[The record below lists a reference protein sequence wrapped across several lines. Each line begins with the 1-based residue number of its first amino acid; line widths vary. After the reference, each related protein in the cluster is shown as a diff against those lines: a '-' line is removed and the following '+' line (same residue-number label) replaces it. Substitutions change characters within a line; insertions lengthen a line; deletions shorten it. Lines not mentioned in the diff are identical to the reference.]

1 MQPDADT
8 PRLLIE
14 GPDFLGLCQ
23 DLLSRGNT
31 VRMQVEGISMSPYL
45 LPGDVLWIEPA
56 GAGDLRVGE
65 AALYERA
72 DHVIVHQF
80 AGRARRRG
88 RWLVVFR
95 SAAGGYLEPPLEG
108 DAVHGRVIA
117 LERDGLRQDVST
129 FPIGLADRLRARWRL
144 LAHERLAEDS
154 WARKVP
160 GKLLALAR
168 WPVVA
173 AISVLAALRRTPGIG
188 RLIGWLMP
196 PLGDR
201 LRVMRLVQRHGER
214 PHGYVLEGYVGSR
227 KVGRVT
233 LGRSFQNLRP
243 GIWWIGVDVRLLYRR
258 RGVARRLLED
268 IQAWAR
274 EVGIEQMHAAIR
286 DDNVASLALFGRS
299 GYAPAEDQQLAEAMT
314 RHYAR
319 YFGDDVAMIVMVSR
333 AEMEGPNRDDG
344 GAEMEGPNGETSR
357 PQGGMRGPIRPL
369 PFVVPHSP
377 FPVVTSAARQCARR

>member
-1 MQPDADT
+1 VQPDADT
-8 PRLLIE
+8 PRLLIQ
-14 GPDFLGLCQ
+14 GPDFLGLCK

-65 AALYERA
+65 PALYERA

-80 AGRARRRG
+80 AGGARRRG

-95 SAAGGYLEPPLEG
+95 SAAGSYLEPPLEG
-108 DAVHGRVIA
+108 EAVHGRVIA
-117 LERDGLRQDVST
+117 LERAGARHSISR

-168 WPVVA
+168 WPVGA

-188 RLIGWLMP
+188 RLIVWLIP

-201 LRVMRLVQRHGER
+201 LRTTRLLHGHGDR
-214 PHGYVLEGYVGSR
+214 LRGYVLEGYVGRR
-227 KVGRVT
+227 KVGRAT
-233 LGRSFQNLRP
+233 LLRSLQNLRP
-243 GIWWIGVDVRLLYRR
+243 GIWWAGIEVQLLYRR
-258 RGVARRLLED
+258 RGVARRLVED
-268 IQAWAR
+268 LRARAR
-274 EVGIEQMHAAIR
+274 EVGIQHIYAAIR
-286 DDNVASLALFGRS
+286 DDNFAALALAGRL
-299 GYAPAEDQQLAEAMT
+299 GYVRAKDQELEEAVT
-314 RHYAR
+314 RHFAR
-319 YFGDDVAMIVMVSR
+319 FFGDDVAMIVMVTR
-333 AEMEGPNRDDG
+333 ADHQ
-344 GAEMEGPNGETSR
+344 GEDADTTPAASITR
-357 PQGGMRGPIRPL
+357 QPRGPHR
-369 PFVVPHSP
+369 
-377 FPVVTSAARQCARR
+377 VTPPS